1 MERCFLHPQGGKHAD
16 HQVGKSSYHREWVKP
31 ETVAGPFEAMI
42 HLTDGWPERT
52 SALFIEARNACRAA
66 VAGLIDG
73 DVAQI
78 KFLAAVEAAKPG
90 VN

>member
-1 MERCFLHPQGGKHAD
+1 MPITKWGN
-16 HQVGKSSYHREWVKP
+16 SYHREWGKP

-66 VAGLIDG
+66 R
-73 DVAQI
+73 
-78 KFLAAVEAAKPG
+78 
-90 VN
+90 